1 MKTRLAIALLSL
13 LALQPFVVAL
23 ACAQEATGADRKVL
37 TKVIPEYPNVA
48 RVMHIQGSVRI
59 DVLIEPNGKVK
70 SFDAKGGHPVLVQS
84 AEDAL
89 RRWKWEPASHESHQI
104 VELRFTP

>member
-1 MKTRLAIALLSL
+1 MKTRLAVALFALIAVR
-13 LALQPFVVAL
+13 PFVSHRVS
-23 ACAQEATGADRKVL
+23 AQEVGDADRKVIA
-37 TKVIPEYPNVA
+37 KVIPEYPNIA
-48 RVMHIQGSVRI
+48 RAMHIQGSVRI
-59 DVLIEPNGKVK
+59 DVLVEPSGKVR

-89 RRWKWEPASHESHQI
+89 RHWKWEPGARETHEI